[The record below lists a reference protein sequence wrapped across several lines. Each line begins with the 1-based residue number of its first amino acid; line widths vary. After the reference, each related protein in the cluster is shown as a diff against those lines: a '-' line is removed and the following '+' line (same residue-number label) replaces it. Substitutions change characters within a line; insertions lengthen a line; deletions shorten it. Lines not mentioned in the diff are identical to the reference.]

1 MVLLHADTKI
11 TKSQTSALAL
21 SQRSLA
27 TGEKRYDK
35 IKWSIGLVS
44 KKKKMSF
51 FPSKSKYMFLKAR
64 SL

>member
-44 KKKKMSF
+44 KKKKKCLSF
-51 FPSKSKYMFLKAR
+51 PLNQKTCF
-64 SL
+64 